1 MLTDKEQQE
10 YREISEQGRKA
21 QAVQEV
27 VKDFLTEQ
35 RAHVIGRLETEDFD
49 NAEAL
54 ISPVLYL
61 RLLRTFELEIEKF
74 ISLGEIAQR
83 RLNEDGE

>member
-1 MLTDKEQQE
+1 MLTDNEEREFRKQAE
-10 YREISEQGRKA
+10 YGRKV

-27 VKDFLTEQ
+27 MKDFLTEQ

-49 NAEAL
+49 SAEAL

-61 RLLRTFELEIEKF
+61 RLLRTFELEVEQY
-74 ISLGEIAQR
+74 ISLGKIAQR